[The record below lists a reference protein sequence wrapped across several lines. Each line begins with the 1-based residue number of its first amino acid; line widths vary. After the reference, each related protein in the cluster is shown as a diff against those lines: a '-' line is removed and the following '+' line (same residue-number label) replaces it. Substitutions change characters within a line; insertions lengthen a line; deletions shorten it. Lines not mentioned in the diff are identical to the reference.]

1 MTARF
6 LLPALMSCAAA
17 SAGDWQSLEDHPRPD
32 WARPWINLNGEWR
45 FDFDPLDAELKEA
58 WFNQHSFSKKI
69 TAPFPWQSKLSGI
82 QDTEYNGAAWY
93 EREIA
98 VPADAGQRV
107 VLTFGAVDWSAT
119 VWVNGKEVA
128 SHEGGYVPFSA
139 DITGA
144 VKPGENARITV
155 RAVDNTESDLPTAN
169 RLAGTRGPAA
179 SGRPSISNHAPS
191 RKSYLPNISTST
203 RDKRYS
209 MFRFRSRRRA
219 ATRSP

>member
-139 DITGA
+139 DITGGQA
-144 VKPGENARITV
+144 RRKRPHHGARRGQHGQRSADGQTDWLVHADRRHLADRLSRITPRV
-155 RAVDNTESDLPTAN
+155 GNPT
-169 RLAGTRGPAA
+169 P
-179 SGRPSISNHAPS
+179 
-191 RKSYLPNISTST
+191 KYSTST

-209 MFRFRSRRRA
+209 KFRFRSRRRA